1 MPIKISGI
9 NVVEIRGNKTR
20 GVGGLSQPEIMNIMR
35 IIVWLCQFR
44 VGGRVDVRIAP
55 NLLTRIGLEAI
66 PICPQDITDLL
77 HSHNRS
83 IREWLEYF
91 VINYYTT
98 DFPELDSFLEE
109 VEEFYPLTLETHLGL
124 CRERGEHYGL

>member
-1 MPIKISGI
+1 MPIQS
-9 NVVEIRGNKTR
+9 R
-20 GVGGLSQPEIMNIMR
+20 
-35 IIVWLCQFR
+35 
-44 VGGRVDVRIAP
+44 GRVDVRIAP
-55 NLLTRIGLEAI
+55 NLLTRLGLEAI

-109 VEEFYPLTLETHLGL
+109 VEEFYPLTLETHLRL
-124 CRERGEHYGL
+124 CREREANTMGCNASDNNGIIVGTRIIQTASGWNLGQEY

>member
-9 NVVEIRGNKTR
+9 NVVEIRGNITR
-20 GVGGLSQPEIMNIMR
+20 GVEGLSQPEIMNIMR

-44 VGGRVDVRIAP
+44 VGGRIEVRIEP

-91 VINYYTT
+91 VINYHTT
-98 DFPELDSFLEE
+98 DFPWEAICI
-109 VEEFYPLTLETHLGL
+109 T
-124 CRERGEHYGL
+124 R